1 MNTANRGISLVLLVG
16 LIATGTVVYF
26 GYGQADQSKKPARQ
40 ILTFFGKVVDQDGNP
55 LRAEV
60 DVQVSQM
67 VRSDPAFG
75 HGSGADRK
83 PENKFTVYPGENGV
97 MLVMFSSPNHVLE
110 ILDVKH
116 PGYTWLKDYAW
127 SNGPE
132 GRGSNNE
139 QREFIFEGPN
149 AQFPIYT
156 PDPNNVAVFVLVKDG
171 FTGPITAKPSRGGSD
186 RREYLGQSVPNQPQ
200 PVIIPST
207 GPSAPQGND
216 AINAAIREYIEK
228 RNAPATR
235 DAR

>member
-1 MNTANRGISLVLLVG
+1 MNRPNKWISLVLLVG
-16 LIATGTVVYF
+16 LVATSAVVYF
-26 GYGQADQSKKPARQ
+26 VYGQENQSKKPARQ
-40 ILTFFGKVVDQDGNP
+40 ILTFYGRIVDQDGNP
-55 LRAEV
+55 LSAEV
-60 DVQVSQM
+60 DVQASQM

-75 HGSGADRK
+75 HGSVADRK

-127 SNGPE
+127 SNGPD

-139 QREFIFEGPN
+139 QREFILDGPN

-171 FTGPITAKPSRGGSD
+171 FTGPITAMPSRGGSD
-186 RREYLGQSVPNQPQ
+186 RREYHGQSIPNHPQ

-207 GPSAPQGND
+207 GPSAPQGN
-216 AINAAIREYIEK
+216 AAIKEYIEN
-228 RNAPATR
+228 RNAAATR
-235 DAR
+235 TSK